1 MNQQPLQTQSSFMG
15 WLQASTGTLGAIVS
29 HTGNTLPSSMVGA
42 TQGGASGKGSPRA
55 LLHPTL
61 RGCGESYSEEIA
73 SPTMVL
79 LPKGTT
85 GDLTKRLQSVQG
97 RG

>member
-1 MNQQPLQTQSSFMG
+1 MNQQPLQIQSSFMG
-15 WLQASTGTLGAIVS
+15 WLQASTGTLGATVS

-42 TQGGASGKGSPRA
+42 THGGASGKGSSTA

-79 LPKGTT
+79 LPEGTA
-85 GDLTKRLQSVQG
+85 D
-97 RG
+97 